1 MQQHE
6 ARVRRREHP
15 LAVVRDVDR
24 RDGAAE
30 PGERRLRLAEAP
42 AGGVQADLAV
52 VRADDDVAVAR
63 RRDAAERRS
72 TSARVG
78 QLKGNN
84 AIK

>member
-1 MQQHE
+1 MPSGDDDDVVDASE
-6 ARVRRREHP
+6 DHP
-15 LAVVRDVDR
+15 LT
-24 RDGAAE
+24 
-30 PGERRLRLAEAP
+30 LR
-42 AGGVQADLAV
+42 
-52 VRADDDVAVAR
+52 DDDVAGAR